1 MRITDAFL
9 GEHGL
14 FYGLF
19 GEISTAMLGPKCEIE
34 TLARALSALVVTHAQ
49 LEEEILF
56 PALREHIGPMGPIEV
71 MEMEH
76 RQIEELLETI
86 PHTKDTLETQQL
98 VQELIDICVGHF
110 AKEEGVL
117 FPLANQVLDQDEL
130 ERLGRLWAERR
141 GVNLEAMGCAA

>member
-1 MRITDAFL
+1 MRITDALL

-34 TLARALSALVVTHAQ
+34 TLARALSALIVTHAE

-56 PALREHIGPMGPIEV
+56 PALRQHIGQMGPIEV

-76 RQIEELLETI
+76 RQIEELLDAI
-86 PHTKDTLETQQL
+86 PHTKDSLETQQL

-117 FPLANQVLDQDEL
+117 FPLADQMLDDAQQEQ
-130 ERLGRLWAERR
+130 LGRRWAERR
-141 GVNLEAMGCAA
+141 GVNLEPMGCAA